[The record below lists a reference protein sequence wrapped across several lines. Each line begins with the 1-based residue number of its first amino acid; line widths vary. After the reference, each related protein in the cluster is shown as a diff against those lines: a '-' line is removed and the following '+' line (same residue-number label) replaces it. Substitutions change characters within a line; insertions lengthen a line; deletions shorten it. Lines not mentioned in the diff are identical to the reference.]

1 MTTKLAKGILVQLN
15 EAKCFTEK
23 QGGGLHYPLTNYA
36 CDEEGIVRS
45 SRPTTREEQDAW
57 YKSDDAKGMDSAG
70 ESKLP
75 PQSCGVTLRRDRV
88 YTVLRARC
96 RVRLGWGNPT
106 PGLAKIL
113 CTETGEETYVKR
125 ELLKVV

>member
-1 MTTKLAKGILVQLN
+1 MRKGNLVRLN
-15 EAKCFTEK
+15 PDTCFTTSN
-23 QGGGLHYPLTNYA
+23 GGGLRYPLTNYA

-45 SRPTTREEQDAW
+45 ARPTTKEEQAAW
-57 YKSDDAKGMDSAG
+57 YKTDSAKGMDSAG

-75 PQSCGVTLRRDRV
+75 PQSLTVPIHRDRI
-88 YTVLRARC
+88 YTVIRARC

-113 CTETGEETYVKR
+113 CTKTGELTYIKR
-125 ELLKVV
+125 ELLSVIS

>member
-1 MTTKLAKGILVQLN
+1 MTKIAKGSLVRLN
-15 EAKCFTEK
+15 KNICFTTRN
-23 QGGGLHYPLTNYA
+23 GGMRKYPMTNGHNDDA
-36 CDEEGIVRS
+36 KIVES
-45 SRPTTREEQDAW
+45 HRPTTREEQEAW
-57 YKSDDAKGMDSAG
+57 YNSPASKGMNSAG

-75 PQSCGVTLRRDRV
+75 PSQISIPIHQDRV

-106 PGLAKIL
+106 PGLAMIL

-125 ELLKVV
+125 DLLEVAV